1 MLEITMQTHLD
12 CESACLP
19 HAGLAARLRDLT
31 LALFWSDAAAG
42 VRGCRPLA
50 QRATGAG
57 MPLRQARLR
66 ATHRLLAGMV
76 IVTLGT
82 PPLVIALAVAGHVL
96 GDSSAEGRPLLPIL
110 ALAIG
115 LLYCRGVLQLG
126 RADAWWRALY
136 RHAGMAVQALP
147 LRSVL
152 ARWQPQVQ
160 DASIRRPW
168 TQARRWAWAAGAD
181 LLTWVG
187 VLAWLPADG
196 PRLASFWLG
205 GLGVLSMTWLL
216 GQHHRCMFRALAAFT
231 VADDAVWR

>member
-1 MLEITMQTHLD
+1 MRTPLD
-12 CESACLP
+12 VESACLP

-42 VRGCRPLA
+42 VRGCWRLA
-50 QRATGAG
+50 RRATRAG

-66 ATHRLLAGMV
+66 ATHRLLAGMA

-82 PPLVIALAVAGHVL
+82 PPVVIALAVAGHVL
-96 GDSSAEGRPLLPIL
+96 GDSSAEGRHLLPAL
-110 ALAIG
+110 SLAIG

-147 LRSVL
+147 LRTVL
-152 ARWQPQVQ
+152 TRWQPQVQ
-160 DASIRRPW
+160 NASIGRAWRP
-168 TQARRWAWAAGAD
+168 ARRWAWTAGVN
-181 LLTWVG
+181 LLAWVG

-196 PRLASFWLG
+196 PRLASFGLA

-216 GQHHRCMFRALAAFT
+216 EHHHRCMLHALEAFT
-231 VADDAVWR
+231 AADDGVLG